1 MALVKAVLRF
11 CYDFII
17 GDDWKIAASVV
28 TVLAAGATAVI
39 LGAGNA
45 AVLAPLLAIGLG
57 AAFTISMLVDT
68 NPRPPRSNTG

>member
-1 MALVKAVLRF
+1 MTFVRAVFQF

-17 GDDWKIAASVV
+17 GDDWKIAAAVV
-28 TVLAAGATAVI
+28 TVLAAGAAAVL

-57 AAFTISMLVDT
+57 AAFTLSMLIDT
-68 NPRPPRSNTG
+68 NPRRTN